1 MQFTIYANKNF
12 NNAIFIKTN
21 TKNNLT
27 YMCSSMQKVALCLQA
42 HNLKNATV
50 KLANALKLKR
60 FTFCIQVLGSCLKAA
75 CCCAF
80 KLRIILFVFCVYT
93 LEALMFA
100 LCINTLLVVLQ

>member
-21 TKNNLT
+21 AKNNLT

-50 KLANALKLKR
+50 RILTKRFNNVVQNNLAHATVIRIANA
-60 FTFCIQVLGSCLKAA
+60 
-75 CCCAF
+75 
-80 KLRIILFVFCVYT
+80 
-93 LEALMFA
+93 
-100 LCINTLLVVLQ
+100 

>member
-12 NNAIFIKTN
+12 NNAIFINTN

-50 KLANALKLKR
+50 KLANNFNNIVQENLAHA
-60 FTFCIQVLGSCLKAA
+60 TYI
-75 CCCAF
+75 
-80 KLRIILFVFCVYT
+80 RI
-93 LEALMFA
+93 ANA
-100 LCINTLLVVLQ
+100 

>member
-1 MQFTIYANKNF
+1 MQFTIYAHKNF

-50 KLANALKLKR
+50 KLANN
-60 FTFCIQVLGSCLKAA
+60 FNNVIQKNLAQAA
-75 CCCAF
+75 F
-80 KLRIILFVFCVYT
+80 IRI
-93 LEALMFA
+93 ANA
-100 LCINTLLVVLQ
+100 

>member
-21 TKNNLT
+21 AKNNLT

-50 KLANALKLKR
+50 KFASSFLLNKNVVQTNLAHATYIRIANA
-60 FTFCIQVLGSCLKAA
+60 
-75 CCCAF
+75 
-80 KLRIILFVFCVYT
+80 
-93 LEALMFA
+93 
-100 LCINTLLVVLQ
+100 